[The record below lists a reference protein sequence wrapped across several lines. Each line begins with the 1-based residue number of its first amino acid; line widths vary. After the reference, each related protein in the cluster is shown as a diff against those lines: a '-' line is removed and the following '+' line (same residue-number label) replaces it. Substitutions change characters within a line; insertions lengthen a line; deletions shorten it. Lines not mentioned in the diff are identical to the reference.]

1 MQNKRINAHLSS
13 SANAGYDMASGSA
26 RIERIKNA
34 ECIRR
39 KGKRAMIAIMMILL
53 FQFSLSFAEN
63 PSSTNYILQQWGFA
77 SGNDPANPPTSIN
90 YILTGSAIGII
101 SDEDA
106 VSANYSLMPGYYL
119 GPIVGGILPP
129 GNVIIT
135 VVTDSVNINWS
146 AVTGASTY
154 KVFSSNNPYTGFTE
168 DISGNLT
175 GTSWTAPLTGNKK
188 YYYVTAAN

>member
-1 MQNKRINAHLSS
+1 MYKRIIITTLMLLLVSLLS
-13 SANAGYDMASGSA
+13 
-26 RIERIKNA
+26 
-34 ECIRR
+34 
-39 KGKRAMIAIMMILL
+39 
-53 FQFSLSFAEN
+53 AEN
-63 PSSTNYILQQWGFA
+63 PSSDNYILQQWGFA
-77 SGNDPANPPTSIN
+77 SGNDPANPPTSTN

-135 VVTDSVNINWS
+135 VVTDSVNITWS

-154 KVFSSNNPYTGFTE
+154 KVYSSNNPYTDFTE

-175 GTSWTAPLTGNKK
+175 GTSWTAPLPGNKK
-188 YYYVTAAN
+188 FYYVKAVD